1 MIEVVTGS
9 EWPTTATNDPSYYPQ
24 QTRSTMFKDQF
35 SDMLATIKQFRC
47 HLLIMLVLLIMRG
60 MIPLPA
66 AEQSASLPKDA
77 EKYVAD
83 YNDDVEKA
91 RKDLVKKLERVLVK
105 YTKAGNL
112 DEANAINAKITEMN
126 SVSGAV
132 NLLGGPTG
140 ELPGGNVI
148 SQTEADMIKAS
159 MPSLTERDWD
169 TLGGLMVAIDVADDL
184 KVTPIQVSSGDSFLL
199 VPHPT
204 DKWASVSWKGNP
216 AQSNW
221 AGSTANGGALLWN
234 VTGTRGNGSNNL
246 IVSGVGKLG
255 FYANWGGPA
264 GRQGTMHVKIL
275 KIK

>member
-1 MIEVVTGS
+1 
-9 EWPTTATNDPSYYPQ
+9 
-24 QTRSTMFKDQF
+24 MFKDQF